1 MVNVLQANQLTLHDV
16 EAKFNLQL
24 ETHPDFFTEWQIP
37 LLMFNDYQ
45 QQVLDQAQAN
55 FKYLI
60 AYPVHEELVKMV
72 VISPLLSVAGF
83 YQHPFRPVAE
93 QTIEIEVEAEDEVIR
108 GRVDILVLNEQ
119 LWVTIVEAKGPQ
131 FSWHV
136 GLPQALT
143 YMISGEQPSQTRF
156 GLISNGTDF
165 IFVKLQKETGRYGLS
180 QTYSLFNPGND
191 LYLVV
196 SILKSVSCLG

>member
-16 EAKFNLQL
+16 EAKFNLQS
-24 ETHPDFFTEWQIP
+24 ESGPQFFVEWQVPP
-37 LLMFNDYQ
+37 LALSDYQ
-45 QQVLDQAQAN
+45 RQVLDQAQAN

-72 VISPLLSVAGF
+72 VLSPLLSVAGF

-93 QTIEIEVEAEDEVIR
+93 QTIEIEVTAEDEIIR
-108 GRVDILVLNEQ
+108 GRIDILVLNEQ

-143 YMISGEQPSQTRF
+143 YMVSGEQPHPTRF

-165 IFVKLQKETGRYGLS
+165 IFIKLQTDTGQYGLS
-180 QTYSLFNPGND
+180 QVYSLFNPNND
-191 LYLVV
+191 LYQVV
-196 SILKSVSCLG
+196 SILKSVSY